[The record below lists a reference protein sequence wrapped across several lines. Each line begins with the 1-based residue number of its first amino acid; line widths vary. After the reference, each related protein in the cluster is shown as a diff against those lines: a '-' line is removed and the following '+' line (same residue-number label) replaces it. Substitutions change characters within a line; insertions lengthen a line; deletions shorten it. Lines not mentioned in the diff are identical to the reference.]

1 MLKTGDIIYK
11 VTLEGYDIPCVVV
24 KKYKVGQRLSKIDGT
39 EGGGYLLKLAVRAD
53 QYLYLG
59 DYIEDSE
66 QTFMADDYESIEQCI
81 YDITNIKVKEKMKVG
96 EIRSLCKSHYYQ
108 LIGART
114 GRKLANNWNNSQE
127 ILAKYDDCLT
137 SGIFPSM
144 KINTDIVNMPSY
156 VFPIICIWV
165 VDK

>member
-1 MLKTGDIIYK
+1 
-11 VTLEGYDIPCVVV
+11 
-24 KKYKVGQRLSKIDGT
+24 
-39 EGGGYLLKLAVRAD
+39 
-53 QYLYLG
+53 
-59 DYIEDSE
+59 
-66 QTFMADDYESIEQCI
+66 
-81 YDITNIKVKEKMKVG
+81 MKVG

-137 SGIFPSM
+137 SEIFPSM
-144 KINTDIVNMPSY
+144 KINTDIFNMPSY